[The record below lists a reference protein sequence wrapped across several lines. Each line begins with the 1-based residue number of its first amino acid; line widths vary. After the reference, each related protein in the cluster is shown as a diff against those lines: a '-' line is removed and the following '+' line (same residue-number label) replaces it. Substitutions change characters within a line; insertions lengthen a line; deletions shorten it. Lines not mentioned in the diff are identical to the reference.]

1 MDIDSYA
8 TDEERGRGGG
18 VGGGVGGGG
27 GYTSSSLSPYKNQNW
42 FKNKN
47 KSDAPAQSGTVAY
60 ISTLEKSPS

>member
-8 TDEERGRGGG
+8 TDKERRGAAP
-18 VGGGVGGGG
+18 
-27 GYTSSSLSPYKNQNW
+27 SSLSPYKNQNW

-47 KSDAPAQSGTVAY
+47 KSEAPVQSGTVAY

>member
-8 TDEERGRGGG
+8 TDEERGGGG
-18 VGGGVGGGG
+18 VGGGH
-27 GYTSSSLSPYKNQNW
+27 TSSSLSPYKNQNW

-47 KSDAPAQSGTVAY
+47 KSETPAQSGTVAY